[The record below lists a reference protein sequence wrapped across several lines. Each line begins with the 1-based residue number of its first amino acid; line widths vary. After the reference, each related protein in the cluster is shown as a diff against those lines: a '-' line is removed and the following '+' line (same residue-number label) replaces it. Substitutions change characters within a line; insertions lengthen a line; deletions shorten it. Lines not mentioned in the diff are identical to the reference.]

1 MFCAASHS
9 NHRQL
14 LLLCDEIMDVL
25 RERLQHH
32 ILIIGNFLIESA
44 KPQAALSEAVFDV
57 LGACTLV
64 PNHCLCV

>member
-1 MFCAASHS
+1 
-9 NHRQL
+9 
-14 LLLCDEIMDVL
+14 MDVL